1 MNKPAIEKVRLLVK
15 NKTFKVTEIATTT
28 GISKDRLY
36 KWMDGSANPKTS
48 DNAILERWLA
58 ELEKLQENE
67 LGANR
72 EPSTGN
78 PQPPIP
84 DGLMTNDPMTYLATR
99 RNLKN
104 DNKPTGMPV
113 FEASPA
119 TLSAVESYRD
129 EHQEQPDFWLSIY
142 ACRAKGDSMHPLIRN
157 HALVGGMEIVD
168 FNVIIF
174 GDVYIV
180 HTKNGI
186 ETIKYIHPHP
196 TDEERILLVPYNEH
210 AKTTPLYKHD
220 ILRLYQAQFVLNP
233 I

>member
-1 MNKPAIEKVRLLVK
+1 MDKPAIDKVRELVK
-15 NKTFKVTEIATTT
+15 NKTYKVTEIAGFT

-36 KWMDGSANPKTS
+36 KWMDGGANPKTS
-48 DNAILERWLA
+48 DNAILEKWLF
-58 ELEKLQENE
+58 ELEEVPQSPHSSIVST
-67 LGANR
+67 
-72 EPSTGN
+72 PSA
-78 PQPPIP
+78 
-84 DGLMTNDPMTYLATR
+84 NDPMAYLTTR

-104 DNKPTGMPV
+104 ENKPTGMPV
-113 FEASPA
+113 FEAAPA
-119 TLSAVESYRD
+119 TLTSIESYRD
-129 EHQEQPDFWLSIY
+129 EKQDQPDFWLSIPQYRKCTY

-157 HALVGGMEIVD
+157 HALVGGMEIID
-168 FNVIIF
+168 FDVIIF

-196 TDEERILLVPYNEH
+196 GDEERILLVPYNEH
-210 AKTTPLYKHD
+210 AKTTPLYKRD

>member
-1 MNKPAIEKVRLLVK
+1 MEKLAIDTVRDLVK
-15 NKTFKVTEIATTT
+15 NKAYKVTEIAAFT
-28 GISKDRLY
+28 GISKERLY
-36 KWMDGSANPKTS
+36 KWMDGSANPKTG
-48 DNAILERWLA
+48 DNAILEKWLST
-58 ELEKLQENE
+58 LEQVLYSQKSPMASAQTANE
-67 LGANR
+67 
-72 EPSTGN
+72 ST
-78 PQPPIP
+78 
-84 DGLMTNDPMTYLATR
+84 TYITAR

-104 DNKPTGMPV
+104 ENKPTGMPV
-113 FEASPA
+113 FEAAPA
-119 TLSAVESYRD
+119 TLTTVESYRD
-129 EHQEQPDFWLSIY
+129 ENQEQPDFWLSIPQYRKCTY

-196 TDEERILLVPYNEH
+196 ADEERILLVPYNEH
-210 AKTTPLYKHD
+210 AKTTPLYKRD

>member
-1 MNKPAIEKVRLLVK
+1 MDSPAIETVRELVR
-15 NKTFKVTEIATTT
+15 NKTFKITEIALFT

-36 KWMDGSANPKTS
+36 KWVDGSANPKTN
-48 DNAILERWLA
+48 DNAILEQWLA
-58 ELEKLQENE
+58 QLEKVPENTTE
-67 LGANR
+67 LI
-72 EPSTGN
+72 EK
-78 PQPPIP
+78 QPAP
-84 DGLMTNDPMTYLATR
+84 DGTRADNPLTYIATR

-104 DNKPTGMPV
+104 NLQADGIPV

-119 TLSAVESYRD
+119 TLGAVESYRD
-129 EHQEQPDFWLSIY
+129 EQMGQPDFWLAIPQYRKCNY

-196 TDEERILLVPYNEH
+196 ADEERILLVPYNEH
-210 AKTTPLYKHD
+210 AKTTPLYKRD
-220 ILRLYQAQFVLNP
+220 IIRLYQAQFVLNP

>member
-1 MNKPAIEKVRLLVK
+1 MDKPAIDKIRELVK
-15 NKTFKVTEIATTT
+15 NKAYKITEIASFT

-36 KWMDGSANPKTS
+36 KWVDGSANPKTT
-48 DNAILERWLA
+48 DNAILAQWLA
-58 ELEKLQENE
+58 ELEKVPK
-67 LGANR
+67 GR
-72 EPSTGN
+72 
-78 PQPPIP
+78 QPGILNMLPGDVI
-84 DGLMTNDPMTYLATR
+84 GNDPLSYIATR

-104 DNKPTGMPV
+104 ETTPTGIPV

-119 TLSAVESYRD
+119 TLSTVESYRD
-129 EHQEQPDFWLSIY
+129 EHLGQPDFWLSIPQYRKCNY
-142 ACRAKGDSMHPLIRN
+142 ACRAKGDSMYPLIRN

-186 ETIKYIHPHP
+186 ETIKYIHPYP
-196 TDEERILLVPYNEH
+196 TDEERILLVPYNEN
-210 AKTTPLYKHD
+210 AKTTPLYKRD
-220 ILRLYQAQFVLNP
+220 IIRLYQAQFVLNP